1 MFCGNAPG
9 CRRDDGVNKVIV
21 GTGIDIVEVF
31 RMRDAINK
39 WGDNFL
45 TKVFTDK
52 EIRYSNSKRFAPQHF
67 AARFAAK
74 EAVVKAFGV
83 ARRYPL
89 NWTDI
94 EIFNDGEGKPVILF
108 SNDAL
113 KLKKRKKVSEVVV
126 SMSHSKNYAVA
137 NVILLKKRAR

>member
-1 MFCGNAPG
+1 M
-9 CRRDDGVNKVIV
+9 IV

-31 RMRDAINK
+31 RMRDAISK

-52 EIRYSNSKRFAPQHF
+52 EIKYSNSKRFAPQHF

-83 ARRYPL
+83 ARKYPL

-94 EIFNDGEGKPVILF
+94 EIFNDEEGKPVILF

-137 NVILLKKRAR
+137 NAILLRKRAK

>member
-1 MFCGNAPG
+1 M
-9 CRRDDGVNKVIV
+9 IV

-39 WGDNFL
+39 WGMNFL

-52 EIRYSNSKRFAPQHF
+52 EIKYSIPKRFAPQHF

-83 ARRYPL
+83 ARRFPL

-94 EIFNDGEGKPVILF
+94 EIFNDSEGKPIMSF

-113 KLKKRKKVSEVVV
+113 KLKKKHKVDEVVI
-126 SMSHSKNYAVA
+126 SMSHSKNYAIA
-137 NVILLKKRAR
+137 NVILLKDKK

>member
-1 MFCGNAPG
+1 M
-9 CRRDDGVNKVIV
+9 IV

-31 RMRDAINK
+31 RMRDAISK
-39 WGDNFL
+39 WGMNFL

-52 EIRYSNSKRFAPQHF
+52 EISYSSSKRFAPQHF

-83 ARRYPL
+83 ARRSPV

-94 EIFNDGEGKPVILF
+94 EIFNDEEGKPIIF
-108 SNDAL
+108 FKNGAL
-113 KLKKRKKVSEVVV
+113 KLKKQKKVDEVVV
-126 SMSHSKNYAVA
+126 SMAHSKNYAVA
-137 NVILLKKRAR
+137 NVILFRKVKR